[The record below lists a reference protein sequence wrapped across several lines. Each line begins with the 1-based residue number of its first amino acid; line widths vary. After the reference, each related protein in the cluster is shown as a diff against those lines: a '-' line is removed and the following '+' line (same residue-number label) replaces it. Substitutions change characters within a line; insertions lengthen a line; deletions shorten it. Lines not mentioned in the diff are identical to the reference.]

1 MRVLVPHERAP
12 GERRVAA
19 TPETV
24 GKLLKGQHEVVVEK
38 DAGLAA
44 GFSDA
49 AYADAGATIAED
61 VASEWGQADVVVGV
75 AGPEP
80 SQAAELKEG
89 AVLVGFLEPDRNLEM
104 VKALR
109 DAKVTSI
116 AMELIPRITRAQS
129 MDALSSQASLA
140 GYKAALLAAA
150 HLDKYF
156 PLLMT
161 AAGTI
166 QPARAVIMG
175 AGVAG
180 LQAIATC
187 RRLGA
192 TVEVSDIREA
202 VREEV
207 ESLGGRFIDLPMEE
221 KGEAEGGYAK
231 QMSED
236 FLRQQREIVAERLTH
251 ADVAITTALI
261 PGRPAPKLISEDMV
275 KGMRPGAVIVDMA
288 IARGGNCALAKPDE
302 VVEAHGVT
310 ILAPSNVP
318 ATVPADAS
326 RLYARNVE
334 TLLRHLTDEGKLKLA
349 ALLDEEDEIAL
360 GSLLTHGGEVR
371 HGRTRD
377 ALAEA

>member
-1 MRVLVPHERAP
+1 
-12 GERRVAA
+12 
-19 TPETV
+19 
-24 GKLLKGQHEVVVEK
+24 
-38 DAGLAA
+38 
-44 GFSDA
+44 
-49 AYADAGATIAED
+49 
-61 VASEWGQADVVVGV
+61 
-75 AGPEP
+75 
-80 SQAAELKEG
+80 
-89 AVLVGFLEPDRNLEM
+89 
-104 VKALR
+104 
-109 DAKVTSI
+109 
-116 AMELIPRITRAQS
+116 
-129 MDALSSQASLA
+129 
-140 GYKAALLAAA
+140 
-150 HLDKYF
+150 
-156 PLLMT
+156 
-161 AAGTI
+161 
-166 QPARAVIMG
+166 

-251 ADVAITTALI
+251 ADLAITTALI

-302 VVEAHGVT
+302 IVKAHGVT

-334 TLLRHLTDEGKLKLA
+334 TLLRHLTDEGHLKLG
-349 ALLDEEDEIAL
+349 ALLEEEDEIAL

-371 HGRTRD
+371 HGRTAE
-377 ALAEA
+377 ALAAG